1 LKESLYNKDL
11 QNEYSYVVV
20 LLQTRV
26 PHELTRAKEQLK
38 SWEKEDKI
46 EDKIRYSKTI
56 FNLLKKE

>member
-1 LKESLYNKDL
+1 
-11 QNEYSYVVV
+11 VV